1 MLELNTDNFAAE
13 VEQSPVPVVVDLWG
27 PQCSPCLALMPEIER
42 LAESYAPKVKFCK
55 LNAAGNRRLCI
66 QLKVMSVPTF
76 LFYKDGECKER
87 LMGDEVSIEA
97 IKGKINSLY
106 I

>member
-27 PQCSPCLALMPEIER
+27 PQCAPCLALMPEVEK
-42 LAESYAPKVKFCK
+42 LAESYAGKVKFCK
-55 LNAAGNRRLCI
+55 LNVAGNRRLCI

-76 LFYKDGECKER
+76 LFYKDGACKDR
-87 LMGDEVSIEA
+87 LTGDEVSIEA
-97 IKGKINSLY
+97 VKEKINTL
-106 I
+106 